1 MRTSVLISE
10 KLNFVPG
17 VHMLRGYN
25 KYNKKRVNLTNQ
37 QITPKNKLRRQV
49 LQAKKMTKS
58 DNLIEKEGDLN
69 IPGGFPI

>member
-25 KYNKKRVNLTNQ
+25 KYNKKRVNLANQ
-37 QITPKNKLRRQV
+37 QITPKNKLR
-49 LQAKKMTKS
+49 
-58 DNLIEKEGDLN
+58 
-69 IPGGFPI
+69 